1 MIGVQNQPV
10 KFTETG
16 SKNLNKPGMVMM
28 ICNLKELTGG
38 SLKSQGQPGLLPNMT
53 LAQNNKT
60 TKNKITKKGKVY
72 E

>member
-16 SKNLNKPGMVMM
+16 SKNQNKLGMVM

-60 TKNKITKKGKVY
+60 TKKQNNKKG
-72 E
+72 